1 LNTRDGRHWFSV
13 AALALVLTCFLPAL
27 QAGLPP
33 KLEDY
38 RSRAAECEKKGQWTE
53 ACSLYNQIL
62 RSDHSLEDIRER
74 FQVCLRHVHQMRRH
88 RDPSFLKN
96 ILSRPLPDALDVYE
110 EVLFRLQANY
120 LEKEKLRPGVLF
132 QQGLQELRFALED
145 ETFLQEH
152 LPGMPLD
159 RIRAFAAQLDQRSTG
174 DVQTVRQ
181 AREQARAI
189 GMDALDTLG
198 LEPTVVILEF
208 TCGACN
214 ALDEYTFY
222 LTPAMLRFV
231 QASLKGEFVGIG
243 VKVGAV
249 EQRLLVTG
257 VVPGSPADE
266 KGIRPGD
273 RILRLDGQLVE
284 DLSAETVAARLLG
297 KAGTSVELEVLA
309 VGEMLP
315 HVVKAVRQT
324 IHVPSI
330 EWESMPRDGVGY
342 VRILSFQESTVQELK
357 DAILQLQAA
366 QMKALVLD
374 LRGNGG
380 GHLRAAVQVAEIF
393 LTDGNIA
400 FTDSPNKALRN
411 AYKAHNPNELTLP
424 LVVLVNGDTASAAE
438 LVAGALKEN
447 QRATLVGTTTFGKGS
462 IQYPL
467 TLDTLPSG
475 ILLTVAK
482 FSSPS
487 NQPYSGRGVTP
498 HILVDVDLMDAQR
511 AAAWQTA
518 QQLVMGAR

>member
-1 LNTRDGRHWFSV
+1 MTRHGRHWFRF
-13 AALALVLTCFLPAL
+13 AAFALVLTCFLPAL
-27 QAGLPP
+27 RAELPP
-33 KLEDY
+33 KLEEY
-38 RSRAAECEKKGQWTE
+38 RSRAAECEKKGQWTD
-53 ACSLYNQIL
+53 ACALYNQIL
-62 RSDHSLEDIRER
+62 RSDHNLPDIRER
-74 FQVCLRHVHQMRRH
+74 FQLCLRHVHQMRRH

-96 ILSRPLPDALDVYE
+96 ILSRPLPEALEVYE
-110 EVLFRLQANY
+110 EVLVRVQTTY

-152 LPGMPLD
+152 LSSMPLD
-159 RIRAFAAQLDQRSTG
+159 RIRAFAAQLDMRSAS
-174 DVQTVRQ
+174 DVQTTRQ

-189 GMDALDTLG
+189 GMDALDLLG
-198 LEPTVVILEF
+198 LDPTVVVLEF

-222 LTPAMLRFV
+222 LTPAMLRYV
-231 QASLKGEFVGIG
+231 QASLKGETVGIG
-243 VKVGAV
+243 VKVGAID
-249 EQRLLVTG
+249 QRLLVTG

-273 RILRLDGQLVE
+273 FILRLDGQPVE
-284 DLSAETVAARLLG
+284 SLSAEAVAARLLG
-297 KAGTSVELEVLA
+297 KAGSSVELEMLA
-309 VGEMLP
+309 AGEMLP
-315 HVVKAVRQT
+315 HFVKVVRQT
-324 IHVPSI
+324 VHVPSI
-330 EWESMPRDGVGY
+330 EWESMPHDGVGY

-366 QMKALVLD
+366 QIKALVLD

-380 GHLRAAVQVAEIF
+380 GDLRASIQVAEMF
-393 LTDGNIA
+393 LSDGNIA
-400 FTDSPNKALRN
+400 FIESPIKLFRN
-411 AYKAHNPNELTLP
+411 TPKAHNPNALTLP
-424 LVVLVNGDTASAAE
+424 LVVLVNGDTASSAE
-438 LVAGALKEN
+438 LLAGALKEN

-467 TLDTLPSG
+467 PLNTMPSG
-475 ILLTVAK
+475 ILITVAR
-482 FSSPS
+482 FFSPS

-518 QQLVMGAR
+518 QQLAMSAR